1 MNKKFFQNF
10 IFLCYNV
17 REGDIVMEI
26 KNDSL
31 SIKNDD
37 ITLESINKLE
47 WQDHLRNLLIAL
59 TGAVP
64 YIGGPISVLLDKY
77 IPERR
82 QKRLYVFFDDLFSD
96 LKQIEEEKAN
106 QKYLKSE
113 EFGYLLEEITER
125 IAKTYQK
132 EKIEAYKNILLNSIT
147 DKETSQDVK
156 EIYLHL
162 VDELTDYDLDVLK
175 HIHNGYKVGFTSGF
189 CKERARQED
198 KSEMRNA
205 MFDMFRHIYDQDNLD
220 WKIDLYSVVLHLVSK
235 KLLTEDD
242 LVYEHF
248 KNMDDETLLNDPSI
262 ISGTYSYDIKGYLTS
277 LSSGFID
284 FIIQS

>member
-1 MNKKFFQNF
+1 MK
-10 IFLCYNV
+10 
-17 REGDIVMEI
+17 I

-31 SIKNDD
+31 SLKDD
-37 ITLESINKLE
+37 NMSLGSINKLD

-77 IPERR
+77 IPERH
-82 QKRLYVFFDDLFSD
+82 QKRLSDFFDSLFSD
-96 LKQIEEEKAN
+96 LKQIEEEKVN
-106 QKYLKSE
+106 QNYLKSE
-113 EFGYLLEEITER
+113 EFGYLLEETIER
-125 IAKTYQK
+125 IVKTYQK

-147 DKETSQDVK
+147 DKETNQDVK

-175 HIHNGYKVGFTSGF
+175 HIHNGYEVGFTSGF

-205 MFDMFRHIYDQDNLD
+205 VFDMFRHIYDQGNLN
-220 WKIDLYSVVLHLVSK
+220 WKIDLYSVVLHLISK
-235 KLLTEDD
+235 KLLLEDD

-262 ISGTYSYDIKGYLTS
+262 ISGKYLYDVKGYLTS

-284 FIIQS
+284 FIIKS